1 MVDAMSSTD
10 KILVPA
16 EEAAKMLSMGRST
29 FNDPPPWSRIMV
41 RRATAAEMLGLSE
54 QTFKRH
60 VAQGLLPA
68 GHKITPKS
76 WPVWR
81 VDDLRPFAA
90 GNVPK
95 PVERR
100 PQRVP
105 LGPGVTHLY
114 RHFDSAG
121 RLLYVGIS
129 LSAIARLG
137 EHKVSSHWF
146 WQIAKIEVT
155 AYASRASAA
164 KAERIT
170 VQREKPL
177 HNIIHARPAA

>member
-1 MVDAMSSTD
+1 MSGTEE
-10 KILVPA
+10 KILVAAPA
-16 EEAAKMLSMGRST
+16 AAKMLAMGKST
-29 FNDPPPWSRIMV
+29 FNDLPPWSRILV

-54 QTFKRH
+54 HTFKRR

-68 GHKITPKS
+68 GHKITPTS
-76 WPVWR
+76 WPAWR

-114 RHFDSAG
+114 RHFDAAG

-137 EHKVSSHWF
+137 EHKAAAHWF
-146 WQIAKIEVT
+146 WHIARIEVT
-155 AYASRASAA
+155 AYATRASAM
-164 KAERIT
+164 KAERLTI
-170 VQREKPL
+170 QREKPL
-177 HNIIHARPAA
+177 HNITFAAKVIQA